1 MFEPSNTSFTFSR
14 QPQTFGPD
22 LLVATLKVTTS
33 VNLSDNA
40 NRNDLKPLIDKENWQ
55 IYYGDCV
62 KSVGV
67 AKNFSIN
74 TCSSYEGRQHVEAAF
89 ARVEEVDLP
98 KIPYE
103 ATLEDVGSGLR
114 KITAA
119 SGYVAWLPLHADF
132 RASDTALTEDHLV
145 WAIRSYYFENF
156 LNRAISAQHDAMIF
170 SAAGYEAVG
179 DKFQPVFDSTR
190 IKVPFQRLNY

>member
-1 MFEPSNTSFTFSR
+1 MFEPSSTSFTFSR
-14 QPQTFGPD
+14 RPQTFGPD
-22 LLVATLKVTTS
+22 LLVASLQVTAS
-33 VNLSDNA
+33 VTFADDA
-40 NRNDLKPLIDKENWQ
+40 NGEDIQALIEKENRQ
-55 IYYGDCV
+55 IYYGDCIT
-62 KSVGV
+62 SLAR
-67 AKNFSIN
+67 AKTFSID
-74 TCSSYEGRQHVEAAF
+74 TCSSYEGRQYVEAAF

-103 ATLEDVGSGLR
+103 PTPEQVGSGHR
-114 KITAA
+114 AITAM
-119 SGYVAWLPLHADF
+119 SGYVAWLPFHADF
-132 RASDTALTEDHLV
+132 RSSDIQVTEDHLV

-179 DKFQPVFDSTR
+179 DKFQPVFGGTR